1 MAQVAFVVVVAAAF
15 VKVAADNTAELRDVD
30 LHLRPVWLLLAA
42 PAALLAGPLLP
53 LAWREIVR
61 ATGHSLSV
69 PVALRTWYIG
79 QTARILPTGLVAF
92 ASRAVLVA
100 RFGVPQ
106 AVTLA
111 TVAVELALAVTL
123 GGGLAAAA
131 LPSTELAIGLRLLI
145 AGGSGVGLLLA
156 PHLLRFASG
165 RVPRLDPHRAGGWSA
180 SDLYRAELLLVA
192 NAAAKSAAFVLFACA
207 VQPVRAGD
215 IFLLV
220 GAFNAANILGT
231 VGITPAGLGVRE
243 GAMAAILADR
253 YGLGDGAALAVAS
266 RVWDTGIELA
276 WLAIV
281 QHGRFRGGSEPGS
294 DLATT

>member
-1 MAQVAFVVVVAAAF
+1 MAQVSFAVVVAAAF
-15 VKVAADNTAELRDVD
+15 VKVAADNTAELREVD
-30 LHLRPVWLLLAA
+30 LHLRPAWLLLAA
-42 PAALLAGPLLP
+42 PAAFAAGPLLP
-53 LAWREIVR
+53 LAWRQIVR
-61 ATGHSLSV
+61 ATGHSLPAPAAV
-69 PVALRTWYIG
+69 RTWYLG

-100 RFGVPQ
+100 PFGVPR

-131 LPSTELAIGLRLLI
+131 LPSTELATSLRLLL
-145 AGGSGVGLLLA
+145 AGGSVVGLLLA
-156 PHLLRFASG
+156 PHLLRMASG

-215 IFLLV
+215 VLLLV

-243 GAMAAILADR
+243 GAMAALLADQ

-276 WLAIV
+276 WIAIV
-281 QHGRFRGGSEPGS
+281 QHGWFRGGPHPVD
-294 DLATT
+294 DLAIS

>member
-1 MAQVAFVVVVAAAF
+1 MAAAF
-15 VKVAADNTAELRDVD
+15 VKVAADNTSELRDVD
-30 LHLRPVWLLLAA
+30 LRLRPAWLLLAA
-42 PAALLAGPLLP
+42 PAALAAGPLLP

-61 ATGHSLSV
+61 ATGHTLPATTAV
-69 PVALRTWYIG
+69 RTWYLG
-79 QTARILPTGLVAF
+79 QTARLLPTGLVAF

-100 RFGVPQ
+100 PHGVPQ

-131 LPSTELAIGLRLLI
+131 LPSTELALPLRLLL
-145 AGGSGVGLLLA
+145 AGGSLVGLLLA
-156 PHLLRFASG
+156 PHLLRLASG
-165 RVPRLDPHRAGGWSA
+165 RLPRLDPHRAGGWSS
-180 SDLYRAELLLVA
+180 SDLYRAELVLVA
-192 NAAAKSAAFVLFACA
+192 NAVAKSAAFVLFACA

-215 IFLLV
+215 VLLLV

-243 GAMAAILADR
+243 GAMAALLASR

-266 RVWDTGIELA
+266 RVWDTVIELV
-276 WLAIV
+276 WLGLV
-281 QHGRFRGGSEPGS
+281 QHRWFRGGQAGS
-294 DLATT
+294 VDDLAAS

>member
-1 MAQVAFVVVVAAAF
+1 MLFVAVVVGVF
-15 VKVAADNTAELRDVD
+15 VKVAADNTAELREVD
-30 LHLRPVWLLLAA
+30 LRLRPAWFLLAA
-42 PAALLAGPLLP
+42 PASLLAGPLLP
-53 LAWREIVR
+53 LAWRQIVR
-61 ATGHSLSV
+61 ATGHPLSV
-69 PVALRTWYIG
+69 PVALRTWYVG
-79 QTARILPTGLVAF
+79 QTARLVPTGLAAF

-100 RFGVPQ
+100 PFGVPQ

-123 GGGLAAAA
+123 GSGLAAAA
-131 LPSTELAIGLRLLI
+131 LPSTELATSLRLLL
-145 AGGSGVGLLLA
+145 AGGSVVGLLLA
-156 PHLLRFASG
+156 PHLLRLASG
-165 RVPRLDPHRAGGWSA
+165 RVPRLDPHRAGGWS
-180 SDLYRAELLLVA
+180 SSELYRAELVLVA

-215 IFLLV
+215 VLLLV

-243 GAMAAILADR
+243 GAMAALLADR

-266 RVWDTGIELA
+266 RVWDTGIELV

-281 QHGRFRGGSEPGS
+281 QHRWFRRGADADGN
-294 DLATT
+294 LAIP